1 MAAIA
6 VAAGLINIK
15 KISSTTFDG
24 GAGAS
29 AGGGGSA
36 TASIPTMSPQTSM
49 YSSGNNQANNLSS
62 TNNGMEQP
70 TIKAVVVES
79 DITASQNKMNKI
91 KESATL

>member
-1 MAAIA
+1 
-6 VAAGLINIK
+6 
-15 KISSTTFDG
+15 
-24 GAGAS
+24 
-29 AGGGGSA
+29 
-36 TASIPTMSPQTSM
+36 M